1 MALSFAADYQWPSS
15 VDVLGVCSQTGQAD
29 ICLSSVERKYA
40 VTYQLLSPPHGEKT
54 KQAGIGAL
62 NQAYKNN

>member
-1 MALSFAADYQWPSS
+1 MALSFAAEYQWPSS
-15 VDVLGVCSQTGQAD
+15 VDVLGVCSQAD
-29 ICLSSVERKYA
+29 ICLSSAERKYA

-54 KQAGIGAL
+54 KQAWIGAL